1 MFTAFGVMCCLLC
14 ADCVASDRLEM
25 IDPAECWNNVLWNI
39 VDSVAGRLMD
49 AGGSSRDLFQVAEPS
64 PPWPTSVDGQNESRR
79 RIQVHERHSVMLD
92 EFISQHCAVFR
103 RGGLDE
109 SDLRLK
115 GITNAPNYST
125 QSFWL
130 ARICAL
136 GRIPRKDLEQAL
148 EGTLSF
154 GFTPKCNTR
163 CRGHKRYDCETWT
176 TAMMESVLLKRT
188 GCLLQTKPFKSA
200 TCLSATEKQ
209 GEQRRKGRNRQE
221 KEWGMPRA
229 EVKT

>member
-1 MFTAFGVMCCLLC
+1 
-14 ADCVASDRLEM
+14 
-25 IDPAECWNNVLWNI
+25 
-39 VDSVAGRLMD
+39 
-49 AGGSSRDLFQVAEPS
+49 
-64 PPWPTSVDGQNESRR
+64 
-79 RIQVHERHSVMLD
+79 MLD

-130 ARICAL
+130 ARIYAL

-163 CRGHKRYDCETWT
+163 CRGHKRYDYETWT
-176 TAMMESVLLKRT
+176 TAKRLE
-188 GCLLQTKPFKSA
+188 GDDGVGA
-200 TCLSATEKQ
+200 
-209 GEQRRKGRNRQE
+209 
-221 KEWGMPRA
+221 
-229 EVKT
+229 VKTDRVFAADKAIQKRDMSEHDGETRRTKKKR